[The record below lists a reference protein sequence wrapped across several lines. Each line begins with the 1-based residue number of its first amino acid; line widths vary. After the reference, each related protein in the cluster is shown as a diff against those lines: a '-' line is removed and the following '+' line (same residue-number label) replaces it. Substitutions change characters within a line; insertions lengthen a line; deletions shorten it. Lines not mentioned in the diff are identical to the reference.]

1 MINMIEVEVRD
12 NSLDAFNKALSQ
24 FKKKV
29 EADDFIQELK
39 DRQYY
44 KKPSE
49 KKRDALR
56 KREYNLQ
63 IQKEMK

>member
-1 MINMIEVEVRD
+1 MIEVEVRD
-12 NSLDAFNKALSQ
+12 SSPDAFNKALSQ

-29 EADDFIQELK
+29 EADGFLQELK

-49 KKRDALR
+49 KNRDALR
-56 KREYNLQ
+56 KRAYNLQ
-63 IQKEMK
+63 IQKETK

>member
-1 MINMIEVEVRD
+1 MIEVEVRD